1 MVGVGVQR
9 LQLSRRIC
17 VNKGIGVR
25 YSGWS
30 RRARITIE

>member
-1 MVGVGVQR
+1 MVGVGGQG

-17 VNKGIGVR
+17 VNKGIGVK

-30 RRARITIE
+30 RSAKITTE